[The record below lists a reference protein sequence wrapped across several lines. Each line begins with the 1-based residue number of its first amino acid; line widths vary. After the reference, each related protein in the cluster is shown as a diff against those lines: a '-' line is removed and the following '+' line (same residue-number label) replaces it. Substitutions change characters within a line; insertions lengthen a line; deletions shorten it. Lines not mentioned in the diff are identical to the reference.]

1 MNMKTFFKDPL
12 TNVLLAIQAVFVAI
26 SIARAEPVGIIF
38 AVFGMVFIAYLRLV
52 DMRMSWMFDMVDKA
66 LEAEKD
72 ALDRNEKTLKML
84 KTCNATLSR
93 YRDLLTM
100 FREGL
105 VIGISNADKATA
117 ETYCKWVKVIDRALR
132 DECPECGFFAQEYAD
147 PEKYNDEENNANEG
161 DEHEDEEDQ
170 D

>member
-1 MNMKTFFKDPL
+1 MNMKAFFKDPL
-12 TNVLLAIQAVFVAI
+12 TSVLLAIQAVFVAI
-26 SIARAEPVGIIF
+26 AIARAEPVGIVVTVI
-38 AVFGMVFIAYLRLV
+38 GMVFVAYLRLV
-52 DMRMSWMFDMVDKA
+52 DMRMAWTFDMWGKSVDQTERA
-66 LEAEKD
+66 
-72 ALDRNEKTLKML
+72 LKML
-84 KTCNATLSR
+84 ETCNATLSR

-147 PEKYNDEENNANEG
+147 PEKYNDEENNANGE

>member
-12 TNVLLAIQAVFVAI
+12 TTVLLAIQAVFVVIA
-26 SIARAEPVGIIF
+26 IARAEPVVIIF
-38 AVFGMVFIAYLRLV
+38 AVFGMAFIAYLRLV
-52 DMRMSWMFDMVDKA
+52 DMRMAWMFDMVDKA

-72 ALDRNEKTLKML
+72 AIDRNEKTLKML

-105 VIGISNADKATA
+105 IIGMASADDETA
-117 ETYCKWVKVIDRALR
+117 KSYRGWVEAIDRTLK
-132 DECPECGFFAQEYAD
+132 DELKNFKAVA
-147 PEKYNDEENNANEG
+147 KN
-161 DEHEDEEDQ
+161 H
-170 D
+170 